1 MTSKL
6 KIIVPLVLVLFGGI
20 YKFALAKPAEK
31 GPEPKVHGH
40 VYVMPKEFVVNL
52 AHERL
57 ARFNVALLL
66 AHDYVPGGDAG
77 GGHGAP
83 APPEGF
89 GADPQE
95 ALLRDILVDEVTGR
109 DAEELQDRKQRH
121 HLKQEIVKEIRQN
134 TDVEVEHVLFT
145 DLAVQ

>member
-1 MTSKL
+1 MKSKL
-6 KIIVPLVLVLFGGI
+6 KIIVPVALVLVLGL
-20 YKFALAKPAEK
+20 YKFALAKPSEPAPK
-31 GPEPKVHGH
+31 PKVHGT

-52 AHERL
+52 ESERL

-66 AHDYVPGGDAG
+66 DHGYHPGGDG
-77 GGHGAP
+77 GGHGAA

-95 ALLRDILVDEVTGR
+95 ALLRDIIVDEVTGR
-109 DAEELQDRKQRH
+109 TAEQLQDRRERTQ
-121 HLKQEIVKEIRQN
+121 LKQEIVKEIKQN
-134 TDVEVEHVLFT
+134 TDVKVEHLLFT